1 MSPEDAGPTEDAD
14 ETVPGTAARP
24 RGALNR
30 LKEAAAEPPPGPFR
44 GRWWKSPVR
53 GPWLTSFFGSIL
65 LVGIPVEFVTGLVS
79 YASYNPRLAGNDTT
93 PGKGILGFY
102 LFNWITSPSWIYRV
116 SQGTHI
122 VLGLTLVPIV
132 LAKLWS
138 VIPKL
143 FEWPGLRSVAHGL
156 ERLSLML
163 VVGGAVFEFAT
174 GIADIEYYYPWKFNF
189 YQAHLYGAWVFML
202 GFVVHVSL
210 KLPTMWRS
218 LKRYSLRD
226 VLRTPLARTRTEP
239 GDGHGLV
246 ASSPSPPTISRRGI
260 LGLVGASSATVFLL
274 TAGGTLEPL
283 RSLALLSPRA
293 RSQGSGPHPEAND
306 FEVNRVFA
314 ATGIPV
320 AATGDSWRLV
330 LSGPRSVSLSRDEL
344 LAMPLGT
351 EVLPIAC
358 VEGWSTVQ
366 TWTGVRLVDLAR
378 LAGVDHAVDVAVE
391 SLEKPGQPFRS
402 ATLASNQAGDPQTLV
417 ALRVNGEDISFDHG
431 YPARM
436 IVPAA
441 PGVHCTKWVSELRFL
456 T

>member
-1 MSPEDAGPTEDAD
+1 MIPEDAGPAEDAD
-14 ETVPGTAARP
+14 ETVPGNASAASGRP
-24 RGALNR
+24 EPAQGRGGG
-30 LKEAAAEPPPGPFR
+30 AATGPFR
-44 GRWWKSPVR
+44 ACWWKSPVR

-116 SQGTHI
+116 SQGTHVI
-122 VLGLTLVPIV
+122 LGLTLVPIV

-174 GIADIEYYYPWKFNF
+174 GIADIEYYYPWKFDF

-226 VLRTPLARTRTEP
+226 VLRTPRR
-239 GDGHGLV
+239 GLV
-246 ASSPSPPTISRRGI
+246 LNPATDMDSWPPRRRHRPSLVSRH
-260 LGLVGASSATVFLL
+260 
-274 TAGGTLEPL
+274 P
-283 RSLALLSPRA
+283 
-293 RSQGSGPHPEAND
+293 GSG
-306 FEVNRVFA
+306 
-314 ATGIPV
+314 
-320 AATGDSWRLV
+320 WCLV
-330 LSGPRSVSLSRDEL
+330 CHR
-344 LAMPLGT
+344 
-351 EVLPIAC
+351 
-358 VEGWSTVQ
+358 
-366 TWTGVRLVDLAR
+366 
-378 LAGVDHAVDVAVE
+378 
-391 SLEKPGQPFRS
+391 
-402 ATLASNQAGDPQTLV
+402 
-417 ALRVNGEDISFDHG
+417 
-431 YPARM
+431 
-436 IVPAA
+436 VPAHRGRDA
-441 PGVHCTKWVSELRFL
+441 
-456 T
+456 